1 MLRAA
6 GTVNHLFTNL
16 LGFLCF
22 TWIRKFKVT
31 ETLNHLYQRT
41 KSVWLPQN
49 KPRGQSCRT
58 QRKSS
63 DVSHSISRRNTN
75 RPEWVNSCHKIRFK
89 CYKCNARAAQI
100 IWCWG
105 EIQIFDLW
113 FFIKSEHT
121 LRHVLRCY
129 EHSHNFPELFL
140 KVMWMLEQNIE
151 CSDNIIN
158 IWYMLLLCWEESVYS
173 VL

>member
-1 MLRAA
+1 MCNIIDNSFPAGIAARSRALISDLIILWIYCTGVSVLRAA

-58 QRKSS
+58 QRKSP

-100 IWCWG
+100 IWCWW

-121 LRHVLRCY
+121 LRRVEMLRT
-129 EHSHNFPELFL
+129 FP
-140 KVMWMLEQNIE
+140 
-151 CSDNIIN
+151 
-158 IWYMLLLCWEESVYS
+158 
-173 VL
+173 